1 MISVVVPCLNEEK
14 NLPFFL
20 NSLAAQSW
28 RYWELVI
35 VDGGSSDRSRKVVS
49 EWEKHA
55 GIYCTKLINE
65 TRNLGF
71 VRNWGARA
79 ARGDLLL
86 FTNSDAVLPPVFLYM
101 IERIFDVNSSDLVAL
116 SGRTVPLGGGA
127 LCSLGYA
134 AFDWLRWIFSKIG
147 RFSPSGNFLAVRAAN
162 FWRVGGFPE
171 IRVNEDGVLGSRLGK
186 YARERGVMVKFD
198 RDLFTYH
205 FSAKRWKGKGL
216 KTLLFYSYVFGNFSP
231 FLKRILSPILRK
243 SSREFNVDD

>member
-20 NSLAAQSW
+20 NSLDAQGW
-28 RYWELVI
+28 RHWELVI

-49 EWEKHA
+49 EWEKHT
-55 GIYCTKLINE
+55 GIHCTTLINE

-71 VRNWGARA
+71 VRNFGARA
-79 ARGDLLL
+79 ARRDLLI
-86 FTNSDAVLPPVFLYM
+86 FTNSDAILPRDFFSDVLQSFLDNYPLM
-101 IERIFDVNSSDLVAL
+101 AL
-116 SGRTVPLGGGA
+116 SGRTVPLEGGA

-147 RFSPSGNFLAVRAAN
+147 RFSPSGNFLAVRAAD

-171 IRVNEDGVLGSRLGK
+171 IRVNEDGVLGSMLSI
-186 YARERGVMVKFD
+186 YARERGAKVKFD
-198 RDLFTYH
+198 RDLLTYH
-205 FSAKRWKGKGL
+205 FSAKRWRKKGM

-231 FLKRILSPILRK
+231 LLKRILSPILKK

>member
-20 NSLAAQSW
+20 GSLAAQSW
-28 RYWELVI
+28 RYLELVI

-49 EWEKHA
+49 DWEKHT

-79 ARGDLLL
+79 ARGDILV
-86 FTNSDAVLPPVFLYM
+86 FTNSDAVLPRDFFSDVLQSFLDNYPLM
-101 IERIFDVNSSDLVAL
+101 AL

-127 LCSLGYA
+127 LGSVAYA
-134 AFDWLRWIFSKIG
+134 AFDWLRWVFSKIG
-147 RFSPSGNFLAVRAAN
+147 RFSPSGNFLAVRTAD

-171 IRVNEDGVLGSRLGK
+171 IRVNEDGVLGSRISRS
-186 YARERGVMVKFD
+186 ARERGVKIKFD
-198 RDLFTYH
+198 RNLLTYH

-243 SSREFNVDD
+243 SSREFNVND

>member
-1 MISVVVPCLNEEK
+1 MISVVVPCLNEER

-20 NSLAAQSW
+20 GSLAAQGYRSGF
-28 RYWELVI
+28 ELVV
-35 VDGGSSDRSRKVVS
+35 VDGGSSDRSRYLIEDFEDRS
-49 EWEKHA
+49 
-55 GIYCTKLINE
+55 GIHCTKLINE

-71 VRNWGARA
+71 VRNWGAMA
-79 ARGDLLL
+79 ARGDILV
-86 FTNSDAVLPPVFLYM
+86 FTNSDAVLPRNFFSGILQSFLDNYPLLA
-101 IERIFDVNSSDLVAL
+101 I
-116 SGRTVPLGGGA
+116 SGRTVPLEGGA
-127 LCSLGYA
+127 LGSVAYA

-147 RFSPSGNFLAVRAAN
+147 RFSPSGNFLAVRAAD

-171 IRVNEDGVLGSRLGK
+171 IRVNEDGVLGSRLSR

>member
-20 NSLAAQSW
+20 NSLAAQGW
-28 RYWELVI
+28 RHWELVI

-49 EWEKHA
+49 KWEKHT
-55 GIYCTKLINE
+55 GIHCTKLINE

-71 VRNWGARA
+71 VRNFGARA
-79 ARGDLLL
+79 ARGDILL
-86 FTNSDAVLPPVFLYM
+86 FTNSDAMLTEVF
-101 IERIFDVNSSDLVAL
+101 IFDVHVSFNIIGAPLMAL

-134 AFDWLRWIFSKIG
+134 AFDWLRWAFSKMG
-147 RFSPSGNFLAVRAAN
+147 RFSPSGNFLAVKSAV
-162 FWRVGGFPE
+162 FWAVGGFPE
-171 IRVNEDGVLGSRLGK
+171 IRVNEDGVLGSRLSR
-186 YARERGVMVKFD
+186 YAMERGVMVKFD

-205 FSAKRWKGKGL
+205 FSAKRWRKKGL

-231 FLKRILSPILRK
+231 LLKRILSPILKK
-243 SSREFNVDD
+243 SSREFNVND